1 MNHIKGEQKMSDF
14 DSCLKPT
21 GHTKNGELAEFKPD
35 IFRTQTGQNGLF
47 VIPTLKLTEALQ
59 LQTCRHIPLLTTLN
73 LHSQNVR

>member
-35 IFRTQTGQNGLF
+35 IFWTQTGQNGHF
-47 VIPTLKLTEALQ
+47 WIVTLILTEAPQ
-59 LQTCRHIPLLTTLN
+59 
-73 LHSQNVR
+73 S